1 MRTYKLYQL
10 KKGDENHYHRFVGLD
25 MLKSDGLKVEFN
37 RYNKMYE
44 GILFPGET
52 LESLFVK
59 FNMDRPDDF
68 SGWSMS
74 VSDVVVI
81 TEDGKAKAFYC
92 DSYGFT
98 EVPEFLNDKKRKHKE

>member
-25 MLKSDGLKVEFN
+25 TLKEDGLKVEFS

-59 FNMDRPDDF
+59 FNMDRPADF
-68 SGWSMS
+68 TGWSMS

-81 TEDGKAKAFYC
+81 TEDGISKAYYC

-98 EVPEFLNDKKRKHKE
+98 EVPEFLRKEI